1 MKKKMRILVA
11 VLTIVTMIGTLCA
24 CGSASADEEFTGELI
39 DARGQSLVVRGDTST
54 MMFTTSDGTQFTYV
68 NENEL
73 TIGDELKVKYHEQSG
88 TFYASSV
95 DVTNHSEQLLVLG
108 GKITELKSDS
118 ITIQSESM
126 TVKFSRDDET
136 QVQGS
141 PSKGDIVAVTYKG
154 DISESAYAVSIVVTQ
169 NNRAEALTTM
179 NGSVSEVANHS
190 VLVSVD
196 SSDAYRFTIND
207 DTIINGDDKKLK
219 VGDRVKLVYTGEL
232 GKEPVARTITIT
244 RNEDQ
249 KYFVLDGVIDTVTS
263 KNIKV
268 RTAKKTYTIKFAEQT
283 RVENKKYLA
292 KGHRTTITYTGSL
305 DKDPVAV
312 VIYCS
317 KEKITPKE
325 TKKTETKKKETK
337 KSETKKSETKKSETK
352 KSETKKSETKK
363 SETQKTETQEPVT
376 KETETQTQETE
387 TQETETQ
394 ETETQ
399 ETETQETETQ
409 ETETQEPVTEETE
422 TQEPE
427 TEATEPPAPEDD
439 MVIVKA
445 TGTIYEMDSSKRTA
459 TFKLEGGGQIELDV
473 TDSAIP
479 SGYLPQLGD
488 DVAISYDKSD
498 MKLLDIQLVYRP
510 GDEG

>member
-39 DARGQSLVVRGDTST
+39 DARGQTLVVRGDTST

-73 TIGDELKVKYHEQSG
+73 TIGDELKVKYHEKSG

-95 DVTNHSEQLLVLG
+95 DVTDHSEQLLVLG
-108 GKITELKSDS
+108 GTVTELKSDS
-118 ITIQSESM
+118 ITIQSENM
-126 TVKFSRDDET
+126 TVKFDRDDET

-141 PSKGDIVAVTYKG
+141 VSKGDMVAVTYKG

-169 NNRAEALTTM
+169 NNRAEALTIM
-179 NGSVSEVANHS
+179 NGSVSEVAEHS

-196 SSDAYRFTIND
+196 SSDAYRFVING
-207 DTIINGDDKKLK
+207 DTIINGDAKKLK

-244 RNEDQ
+244 RNENQ
-249 KYFVLDGVIDTVTS
+249 RYFVLDGVIDTVSS

-268 RTAKKTYTIKFAEQT
+268 KTSKKTYTIKFAEQT

-305 DKDPVAV
+305 DKDPVAI

-337 KSETKKSETKKSETK
+337 KSETKKSETKKSET
-352 KSETKKSETKK
+352 
-363 SETQKTETQEPVT
+363 QKTETQEPVT
-376 KETETQTQETE
+376 KETE

-422 TQEPE
+422 TQEPVTEETETQAPE
-427 TEATEPPAPEDD
+427 TEATEPPAPKDD

-488 DVAISYDKSD
+488 DVKISYDKSD